1 MTLLIQVTEKAF
13 RTVLVL
19 AWLVLLPGAQAQAD
33 SLDKLAD
40 DFWTWRAKNA
50 PFTGD
55 DVNRMERPGGTRDW
69 SRASIDQRRKN
80 LADFEARWRK
90 IDPSNWPIPQQVDY
104 KLIGSAV
111 SRVRWE
117 VDWNPRWKRD
127 PNFYIEQTLTALV
140 EALTVPAR
148 YDKARSREI
157 LTRIENIP
165 SILQQG
171 TKNLTNPPAPFAA
184 VAIHNLEGIRERLR
198 KMSSSLV
205 TSTTLNPDKLNS
217 ACERASDALEKYQQQ
232 LKTKLP
238 TLPQQTALGRDAYIW
253 FLRNVAL
260 MPFTPEELLAMGRQE
275 WNRAVA
281 FEAYEKNRNKDVP
294 PLKIADNIDN
304 WIKDAAEKESSIR
317 TFLVERGIL
326 SVPEWIQHYTL
337 RPTPEYL
344 GVLGFTETD
353 DFTGPSR
360 LKESCIRYVPEPSEK
375 LGYFW
380 RATAMDPR
388 PITVHEGIPGHY
400 FQLCLS
406 WEHEDPIRRHYY
418 DSGANEGIGFYAE
431 EMMLQ
436 AGLFD
441 DSPHTREIIYNF
453 MRLRALR
460 VEVDVK
466 LALGELTLQQAAKYL
481 QEKVQ
486 MDEQTAR
493 QEAIAFSTSPGG
505 AITYQIGK
513 LQILKFL
520 ADASMQQGDKFNLR
534 AFHDFVWKNGNV
546 PIALQKWEFLGDAS
560 EALK

>member
-1 MTLLIQVTEKAF
+1 MTVKRFGIALLSSLTLLAS
-13 RTVLVL
+13 
-19 AWLVLLPGAQAQAD
+19 AQAQLE
-33 SLDKLAD
+33 SLEKLAD
-40 DFWTWRAKNA
+40 DFWTWRAKYA

-55 DVNRMERPGGTRDW
+55 DVNRLERPGGIRDW
-69 SRASIDQRRKN
+69 SRARIDQRRNDLKQFETRWKN
-80 LADFEARWRK
+80 
-90 IDPSNWPIPQQVDY
+90 IDTSSWQIAPQVDY
-104 KLIGSAV
+104 KLIGSAL

-117 VDWNPRWKRD
+117 LDKNPRWKRD
-127 PNFYIEQTLTALV
+127 PNFYIEQTLTALL
-140 EALTVPAR
+140 EALTVPAP
-148 YDKARSREI
+148 YDEARSHEI

-171 TKNLTNPPAPFAA
+171 AQNLQRPPSPFAT
-184 VAIHNLEGIRERLR
+184 VAINNLDGIREGLR
-198 KMSSSLV
+198 KMASSLAA
-205 TSTTLNPDKLNS
+205 STTLKPKELNS
-217 ACERASDALEKYQQQ
+217 ACEHAADALEKFQQQ
-232 LKTKLP
+232 LKQKLP

-260 MPFTPEELLAMGRQE
+260 MPFTPEELIAMARQE
-275 WNRAVA
+275 WNRAVV
-281 FEAYEKNRNKDVP
+281 FEAYEKSRNKDVP
-294 PLKIADNIDN
+294 PLKIATDINN
-304 WIKDAAEKESSIR
+304 WIKHAAEKELQIR
-317 TFLVERGIL
+317 KFLDEGGIL
-326 SVPEWIQHYTL
+326 SVPGWLQHYTL

-344 GVLGFTETD
+344 RALGFTEND
-353 DFTGPSR
+353 DFTSPSR
-360 LKESCIRYVPEPSEK
+360 LKENCVRYVPEPSEK

-406 WEHEDPIRRHYY
+406 WKHEDPIRRHYY

-466 LALGELTLQQAAKYL
+466 LALGEFTLEQAAKYL
-481 QEKVQ
+481 QEKVP

-505 AITYQIGK
+505 AMTYQIGK

-520 ADASMQQGDKFNLR
+520 ANARLQQGEKFNLR

-546 PIALQKWEFLGDAS
+546 PIALQEREYLGQSDDVPRIGR
-560 EALK
+560 